1 MIEKTATLAAKAELE
16 AKQDK
21 IIELKAF
28 DQVIFDVKAILKMIV
43 LKII

>member
-1 MIEKTATLAAKAELE
+1 MIKKTATLAAKAELE
-16 AKQDK
+16 VKQDK

-28 DQVIFDVKAILKMIV
+28 DQVIFDVKTILKMIV